1 MDLLQRLSREQDL
14 TVIVNT
20 HYPEHALR
28 ISDQSLL
35 LFGNGIHLFGRTHT
49 MLTEEH
55 MKSAFGV
62 DIAIRTEEVNGQDY
76 VAVIPLELK

>member
-1 MDLLQRLSREQDL
+1 
-14 TVIVNT
+14 
-20 HYPEHALR
+20 
-28 ISDQSLL
+28 
-35 LFGNGIHLFGRTHT
+35 

>member
-1 MDLLQRLSREQDL
+1 MKKKIAGILIIVLSIGMLGFWELWGRENL
-14 TVIVNT
+14 SYRTVAVLK
-20 HYPEHALR
+20 ESCEA
-28 ISDQSLL
+28 
-35 LFGNGIHLFGRTHT
+35 HT